1 MITIEYEIEE
11 QLSFDCEKV
20 ATLVI
25 EEVLNSEKC
34 PYEIDVTL
42 IITDNA
48 AIQAVNY
55 EFRHID
61 APTDVLS
68 FPLITFQE
76 PAVFSN
82 VDEDITNFHP
92 ETGELLLGDMM
103 ISIDKVKEQAQSY
116 GHSELREFA
125 FLIAHSMLHLFGYDH
140 IEEED
145 RYIMEQKQRK
155 LLEKLEILR

>member
-34 PYEIDVTL
+34 PYEIDVAL

-48 AIQAVNY
+48 EIQAVNY

-92 ETGELLLGDMM
+92 ETGELLLGDMV

>member
-48 AIQAVNY
+48 EIQAVNY

-92 ETGELLLGDMM
+92 ETGELLLGDMV

>member
-11 QLSFDCEKV
+11 KLSFDCEKV

-48 AIQAVNY
+48 EIQAVNY

-92 ETGELLLGDMM
+92 ETGELLLGDMV